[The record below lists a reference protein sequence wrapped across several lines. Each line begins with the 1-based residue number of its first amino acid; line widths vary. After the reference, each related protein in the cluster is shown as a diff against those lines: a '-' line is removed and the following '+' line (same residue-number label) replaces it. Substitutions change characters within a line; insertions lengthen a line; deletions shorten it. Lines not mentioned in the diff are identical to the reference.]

1 MMLVCRRSFWTLR
14 SLMKLGI
21 QILNSP
27 AVKGTFCFC
36 VSVAEPRRCFLG
48 VCAPTQQPT
57 AGDNVIKKLSAMQLN
72 ILAHQAV
79 EVFNPLWSRG
89 LSEEGVETG

>member
-1 MMLVCRRSFWTLR
+1 MELS
-14 SLMKLGI
+14 I

-57 AGDNVIKKLSAMQLN
+57 AGDGVIKKLSAMQLN

-89 LSEEGVETG
+89 LNGKESKPDSTTHQNQELEIRNS